1 MSMKDYLKYY
11 EGIITVLSPIHV
23 GNGAEIGKKEYIY
36 QPWNHMVII
45 PDVAKMYMD
54 IKRKGME
61 DKFIRFMTDT
71 SPKSMPL
78 SMWLKENGY
87 GGEDYVKWKKYE
99 MDAGDAFSSGK
110 DRPKGIMTFNKDS
123 YGMPY
128 IPGSS
133 IKGVLRSALLAWEI
147 QKNPEK
153 YKRNK
158 NEIELKSR
166 ERANRKHCLEHEI
179 NRLEQDVLYTLNR
192 NEKKIG
198 NAVNDK
204 LANLIIGDS
213 ALIALDDII
222 LCQKIDVNLRKEE
235 KKLPILREAVRPGTQ
250 IRFSMTVQ
258 QDESNNFYSVENIM
272 EAVNCM
278 ETLSNRYFYEKFG
291 RGSKE
296 ADIIRLGGGC
306 GFVSKTVLISLCE
319 EKTVEVVDN
328 VFKNTLGKKYEEHK
342 HGRDRR
348 LGVAPHTC
356 KCTRYNGKLYD
367 MGMGKVEFILKE

>member
-1 MSMKDYLKYY
+1 
-11 EGIITVLSPIHV
+11 
-23 GNGAEIGKKEYIY
+23 
-36 QPWNHMVII
+36 
-45 PDVAKMYMD
+45 
-54 IKRKGME
+54 
-61 DKFIRFMTDT
+61 
-71 SPKSMPL
+71 
-78 SMWLKENGY
+78 
-87 GGEDYVKWKKYE
+87 

-367 MGMGKVEFILKE
+367 MGMGKVEFISKE